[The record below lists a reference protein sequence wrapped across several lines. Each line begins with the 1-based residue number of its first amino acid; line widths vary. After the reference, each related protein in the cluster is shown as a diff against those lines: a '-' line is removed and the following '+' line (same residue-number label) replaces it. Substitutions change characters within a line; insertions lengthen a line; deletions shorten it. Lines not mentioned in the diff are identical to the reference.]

1 MAKQN
6 IPTGCPSCGNGLMV
20 ESLRCPV
27 CGTGV
32 TGQYPLSRFMLLRPE
47 QLLFLETFLFC
58 RGNLKDVGAMLDISY
73 PTARNRLD
81 ELLAA
86 LDFDGHEARPA
97 PDRMEIL
104 DRMSRGEITHETAIR
119 LLKGGRSE

>member
-86 LDFDGHEARPA
+86 LDFDGHGSDA
-97 PDRMEIL
+97 PIDRIEVL
-104 DRMSRGEITHETAIR
+104 DRLSRGELTHEEALK
-119 LLKGGRSE
+119 LLKGGKTQ